1 MNVKLL
7 FKICIWVCAVL
18 FSATQVVAQR
28 QIEKLDRGVVA
39 IRKSSSQVYVSW
51 RWLGTE
57 SEDVAYNIYRGN
69 TKLNDSPITN
79 STNYLD
85 NTTTSESYSVAAVID
100 GVEQPKSDPVAV
112 WSNTYKDI
120 PLQVPAGGTTPDN
133 VSYSYSPNDASVGDL
148 DGDQQY
154 EIILKWDPSNAKD
167 NSNSGYTGNVYIDG
181 YEMDGTFLWRV
192 DLGKNIRA
200 GAHYTQ
206 FMVYDFDG
214 DGKAEFAC
222 KTAPGTKDGTG
233 AYLSKGPAATDND
246 QADYRNSGGYIL
258 SGEEYLTIFN
268 GETGAEMATV
278 NYNPPRG
285 NVSSWGDSY
294 GNRVDRFLACVAY
307 LDGVHPSLVMCRGY
321 YTRMVLAAWDWDG
334 TNLKQRWVFDTNNS
348 GYSSWQHQGNHQV
361 SVADVDFDGKDEIIY
376 GSATIDDDG
385 SGLYNTNLGHGDALH
400 VSDFDP
406 DRPGLEVFAVHENSV
421 DGMTFRAAEDGR
433 ILFQIKAGFDNGRG
447 VAGDIDPNY
456 YGAEMW
462 SGAGSGTYNVS
473 KQMVG
478 DKPSMNFLIWWDGDL
493 SRELL
498 DKDWNSNQGLGI
510 GNITKYN
517 EHSSDTRLL
526 TANGT
531 YSNNYTKGTPCL
543 QADLFGDWR
552 EEVIWRTTDNKKLR
566 IYTTPYPT
574 DVKIRT
580 LMHDPQYRL
589 AIAWQNVAYNQPPHP
604 GFYLGTGMKTPP
616 LAPIVQA
623 DLTWDGTD
631 GFDWN
636 IASSA
641 NWKKKDGSSSVFNND
656 DDVLFSLTGN
666 NSSAVN
672 ISESLEPKR
681 VSVISPGDYIFS
693 GAGQLAGDMDLIK
706 SGTGTLIIT
715 NSNVYTGTTEISQG
729 NLRLDGELSASK
741 VLVDGNGVV
750 SGTGIFGNGLELS
763 GGSQFYAGHIGE
775 AGTTSVAGG
784 MQVSDDVTLNFDLS
798 GDPDGTSGSN
808 DSLKIDGDF
817 VLNGKATV
825 AVNKTDG
832 ELSEGTYVL
841 ISYTGSF
848 TGDLNKVEVTGIRE
862 LLYELQIDNN
872 KLVLVITKPRD
883 PANLVWDGESSNAW
897 DLLIT
902 SNWLNAGNSDI
913 FVVNDHV
920 LFDDTGNAN
929 VNVSDDVPIGNM
941 EVNASQTY
949 VFSGNGTISGPGGI
963 TKSGSGYLKIATKNK
978 FTGPL
983 VINSGYLDVT
993 SVSNAG
999 DPGGLGAA
1007 TSDPANW
1014 IIDGGIFRY
1023 SGADASTNRGLT
1035 IGSNGAIIET
1045 AVSPLTL
1052 DGTITGAGSLTKRG
1066 GSVLKI
1072 SAANSYQGGT
1082 VIEAGTLSLITDNAN
1097 TNGLGSEKITLKSA
1111 TLSMYDNNGSYT
1123 DFTNDIEVPATFS
1136 ANWLLDGRCNIYSRL
1151 TGAGTL
1157 GVFVPYVRSQV
1168 DGDWS
1173 EFEGQINVTSDSDGG
1188 MLILNNGNGY
1198 GKASINLG
1206 DKVSVIR
1213 ANSEDITLDVGELTG
1228 APGSKLGAG
1237 GDGTNT
1243 ITWRIGTKN
1252 STFSFDGV
1260 ICDDQYKNSGAKA
1273 ALIKAGSGRMTLTN
1287 SNTYSGGTVVEK
1299 GGLIVSNSSGS
1310 GTGTGDVQVKSGAVL
1325 SGTGSVSG
1333 TVTVNAGG
1341 YLMAGIATT
1350 GSSILVNNNV
1360 TFLPG
1365 SFFLT
1370 TVNSDNGTCD
1380 KLRTTGTVNLAGT
1393 LYINNL
1399 GSAFKKGDSFIIIQ
1413 SAGKTGEFAAVY
1425 PASPGAGLYW
1435 DLSGIKNSGILRV
1448 TDIPTSINDVSQ
1460 PALSRVYPN
1469 PVSKTLYIDFN
1480 RSGKKAVVSVIDL
1493 SGRVVYYATDVNA
1506 KTLAVKFDTFPQ
1518 GIYLVKIVAD
1528 GKSEMT
1534 RIVKE

>member
-1 MNVKLL
+1 MNGRILL
-7 FKICIWVCAVL
+7 RFWIWVLIV
-18 FSATQVVAQR
+18 FATGTQLQAQR
-28 QIEKLDRGVVA
+28 QIESLDRGIVA
-39 IRKSSSQVYVSW
+39 VRKSASQVFISW
-51 RWLGTE
+51 RWLGNE
-57 SEDVAYNIYRGN
+57 SDSILFNIYRGT
-69 TKLNDSPITN
+69 TKLNDSPVAL
-79 STNYLD
+79 TNYTD
-85 NTTTSESYSVAAVID
+85 NTASNDTYQVAAVLN
-100 GVEQPKSDPVAV
+100 GVEQEKSDPVDV
-112 WSNTYKDI
+112 WSTNYKDI
-120 PLQVPAGGTTPDN
+120 PLQRPAGGTTPDN
-133 VSYSYSPNDASVGDL
+133 VTYTYSPNDASAGDL
-148 DGDQQY
+148 DGDGQY
-154 EIILKWDPSNAKD
+154 DLVLKWDPSNSKD

-181 YEMDGTFLWRV
+181 YKLDGTFLWRV
-192 DLGKNIRA
+192 DLGRNIRA

-233 AYLSKGPAATDND
+233 AYLSKGPAASDND
-246 QADYRNSGGYIL
+246 AADYRNSSGYIL

-278 NYNPPRG
+278 NYTPPRG
-285 NVSSWGDSY
+285 SVSSWGDSY

-321 YTRMVLAAWDWDG
+321 YTRTVLAAWDWDG

-348 GYSSWQHQGNHQV
+348 GYSTWQHQGNHQV

-376 GSATIDDDG
+376 GSMTVDDDG
-385 SGLYNTNLGHGDALH
+385 SGLYNTGLGHGDALH

-406 DRPGLEVFAVHENSV
+406 ERPGLEVFAVHENSV

-462 SGAGSGTYNVS
+462 SGAGSGTYNIN

-589 AIAWQNVAYNQPPHP
+589 AIAWQNVGYNQPPHP
-604 GFYLGTGMKTPP
+604 GFYLGNGMKQPP
-616 LAPIVQA
+616 VAPIVQA
-623 DLTWDGTD
+623 DLTWDGND
-631 GFDWN
+631 GSDWN

-641 NWKKKDGSSSVFNND
+641 NWQNKDGDVSVFNNGD
-656 DDVLFSLTGN
+656 EVLFSLTGN
-666 NSSAVN
+666 NSNAIN
-672 ISESLEPKR
+672 ISGTVTPGK
-681 VSVISPGDYIFS
+681 VSVVSPGDYTFS
-693 GAGQLAGDMDLIK
+693 GTGDLSGAMELIK
-706 SGTGTLIIT
+706 SGTGSLIVA
-715 NSNVYTGTTEISQG
+715 NSNAYTGKTEISQG
-729 NLRLDGELSASK
+729 EFQLDGELSASK
-741 VLVDGNGVV
+741 VIAESNGVI
-750 SGTGIFGNGLELS
+750 SGTGTFGNGLELS
-763 GGSQFYAGHIGE
+763 EGALFYAGHKGE
-775 AGTTSVAGG
+775 AGTTAVIGG
-784 MQVSDDVTLNFDLS
+784 MQALDDVTLSFDLS
-798 GDPDGTSGSN
+798 NDPDGTTGSN

-817 VLNGKATV
+817 VLQGKTTV

-832 ELSEGTYVL
+832 ELLEGTYFL

-848 TGDLNKVEVTGIRE
+848 TGNLNNVEVTGIRE

-883 PANLVWDGESSNAW
+883 PVSLIWDGESSNAW
-897 DLLIT
+897 DLLKT
-902 SNWLNAGNSDI
+902 SNWLNAGTSDI
-913 FVVNDHV
+913 FVVNDDV
-920 LFDDTGNAN
+920 LFDDSGNAN

-949 VFSGNGTISGPGGI
+949 VFSGGGTISGPGGI
-963 TKSGSGYLKIATKNK
+963 TKNGSGYLKIATKNT

-1007 TSDPANW
+1007 SSDPANW
-1014 IIDGGIFRY
+1014 IIDGGILRY

-1035 IGSNGAIIET
+1035 LGSNGAIIET
-1045 AVSPLTL
+1045 SALSLTL
-1052 DGTITGAGSLTKRG
+1052 DGTVTGLGSLTKRG
-1066 GSVLKI
+1066 SATLKI
-1072 SAANSYQGGT
+1072 SGANSYQGGT
-1082 VIEAGTLSLITDNAN
+1082 IIQEGTLSLITDNAN
-1097 TNGLGSEKITLKSA
+1097 TSGLGAGKITLKSA
-1111 TLSMYDNNGSYT
+1111 TLSMYDNNSSYN
-1123 DFTNDIEVPATFS
+1123 DFTNDIEVPSTFNAT
-1136 ANWLLDGRCNIYSRL
+1136 WMLDGRCNIYSKL
-1151 TGAGTL
+1151 TGSGIL
-1157 GVFVPYVRSQV
+1157 NLYVPYLRSQI

-1173 EFEGQINVTSDSDGG
+1173 EFEGKISVTSDNDGG

-1198 GKASINLG
+1198 GKASIDLG

-1213 ANSEDITLDVGELTG
+1213 ANSEDITLDIGELTG
-1228 APGSKLGAG
+1228 MSTSRLGAG
-1237 GDGTNT
+1237 GEGSNT
-1243 ITWRIGTKN
+1243 ITWRIGANNT
-1252 STFSFDGV
+1252 SFTFDGV
-1260 ICDDQYKNSGAKA
+1260 ICNDQYKNSGAKA
-1273 ALIKAGSGRMTLTN
+1273 ALIKAGSGRMTITN
-1287 SNTYSGGTVVEK
+1287 SNTYSGGTVVER
-1299 GGLIVSNSSGS
+1299 GSLTVNNTSGS
-1310 GTGTGDVQVKSGAVL
+1310 GTGTGEVKVNNRGML
-1325 SGTGSVSG
+1325 SGKGIISGDVSIE
-1333 TVTVNAGG
+1333 TGG
-1341 YLMAGIATT
+1341 YLMAGVGTT
-1350 GSSILVNNNV
+1350 GTAIQVNNDV
-1360 TFLPG
+1360 TFFPG
-1365 SFFLT
+1365 STFFV

-1380 KLRTTGTVNLAGT
+1380 KLNTTGTVNLNGT

-1399 GSAFKKGDSFIIIQ
+1399 GSAFKKGDSFIVMQ
-1413 SAGKTGEFAAVY
+1413 SVSKTGEFSGVY
-1425 PASPGAGLYW
+1425 PASPGEGLYW
-1435 DLSGIKNSGILRV
+1435 DISGMKTGGTLRV
-1448 TDIPTSINDVSQ
+1448 TDIPTSINNISE
-1460 PALSRVYPN
+1460 PTTNFYPN
-1469 PVSKTLYIDFN
+1469 PVKGTLYVDFN
-1480 RSGKKAVVSVIDL
+1480 RPWKNADISIVDL
-1493 SGRVVYYATDVNA
+1493 SGRVVYNSVAVND
-1506 KTLAVKFDTFPQ
+1506 KTLAISFDRFPQ
-1518 GIYLVKIVAD
+1518 GIYLVKIISD
-1528 GKSEMT
+1528 GNTEIH